1 MPLDEEAASGG
12 EVGKRACQL
21 FVSPSLAMAISLSTS
36 LTQVCLIKRN
46 QSSMSIL
53 GNTDGSEVKEGG
65 DPFPWFQALSFSML
79 LPSCYTDNFS
89 SLEVQAQLCLLWQG
103 RVFHT
108 LVSCSLRDMAKKPM
122 VCSCS
127 QQTVP

>member
-1 MPLDEEAASGG
+1 MR
-12 EVGKRACQL
+12 KRAFWL
-21 FVSPSLAMAISLSTS
+21 FASPSLAMANSLSTS
-36 LTQVCLIKRN
+36 LTQVCLINRN

-89 SLEVQAQLCLLWQG
+89 SFEAQAQLCL
-103 RVFHT
+103 
-108 LVSCSLRDMAKKPM
+108 P
-122 VCSCS
+122 
-127 QQTVP
+127 